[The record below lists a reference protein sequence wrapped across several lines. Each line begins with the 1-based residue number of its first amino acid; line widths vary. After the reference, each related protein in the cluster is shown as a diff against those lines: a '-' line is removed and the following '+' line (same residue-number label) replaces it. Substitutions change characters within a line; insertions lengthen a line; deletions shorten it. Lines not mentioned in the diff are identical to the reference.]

1 VKFENIIRRRLSTQ
15 PTSRKGKNN
24 VNTYTVIADGLYV
37 TNEYEGNDIYKA
49 YSVFIEAIT
58 NYSLC
63 NVYLYENDTII
74 QEKSV

>member
-1 VKFENIIRRRLSTQ
+1 
-15 PTSRKGKNN
+15 
-24 VNTYTVIADGLYV
+24 VIADGLYV
-37 TNEYEGNDIYKA
+37 TTEYEGNDIHKA
-49 YSVFIEAIT
+49 YSAFIEAIS